1 MSNEQETKQNPF
13 NEALDH
19 LILTVETR
27 VSREVTTFIIDH
39 VNERIST
46 IQAQKHETEY
56 DYCEQEGRLKELT
69 ELLTTLRNLK

>member
-27 VSREVTTFIIDH
+27 VSREVTTFIRDYI
-39 VNERIST
+39 NERIDT
-46 IQAQKHETEY
+46 IQGEKHETEY
-56 DYCEQEGRLKELT
+56 DYCEQEGRLKELR